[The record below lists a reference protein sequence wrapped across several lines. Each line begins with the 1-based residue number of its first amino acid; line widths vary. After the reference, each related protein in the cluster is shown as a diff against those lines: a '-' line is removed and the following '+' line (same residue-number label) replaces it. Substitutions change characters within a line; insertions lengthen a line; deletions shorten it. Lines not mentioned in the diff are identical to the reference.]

1 MDAEQGTPT
10 GLVIEELWRYPVKS
24 MGGERL
30 TSADIGELGIEG
42 DRRWGVVDQETG
54 RLLTGR
60 RAPALLMAR
69 ARHLGPG
76 AVEITLPD
84 GTVTADDAVLSDWLG
99 RPVALVP
106 STSDPD
112 PVFEASADPDE
123 HVWGAY
129 GTADGAWHDLARARL
144 SLVSRATIRDWHPSR
159 FRSNVLLGG
168 AGEDELVD
176 AELRIGSATLVT
188 TGGIGRCVMVN
199 RPRPGVEADRSVLR
213 TILDERA
220 GTLAIG
226 VTVSAP
232 GRIAEGE
239 PVLVSPRARGGAPP
253 AG

>member
-1 MDAEQGTPT
+1 VDAEQGTPT
-10 GLVIEELWRYPVKS
+10 GLVVEELWRYPVKS

-30 TSADIGELGIEG
+30 TSAEVGELGIDG
-42 DRRWGVVDQETG
+42 DRRWGVVDRETG

-84 GTVTADDAVLSDWLG
+84 GTVTSDDAVLSDWLE
-99 RPVALVP
+99 RPVTLVP
-106 STSDPD
+106 STGGTTDPI
-112 PVFEASADPDE
+112 FEASADPDE
-123 HVWGAY
+123 KVWGAY

-168 AGEDELVD
+168 SGEDDLVD
-176 AELRIGSATLVT
+176 AELRIGTATLLT

-199 RPRPGVEADRSVLR
+199 RPRPGVDADRSVLR

-220 GTLAIG
+220 GRLAIG
-226 VTVSAP
+226 VLVTIP
-232 GRIAEGE
+232 GRITEGA
-239 PVLVSPRARGGAPP
+239 PVLLSG
-253 AG
+253 